1 MDDTVRVVGERRAS
15 RMARNHYLQT
25 RLGES
30 GYPARLVGL
39 KGKLMKYNGQLVWPT
54 TYDNGSL
61 SGFVVNVK
69 EILVNSIGK
78 QVGVK
83 HNQLVVHAKHCHVI
97 DPKANEKKDKAS
109 DLEDAV
115 VLDKMTDVDQ
125 RFTCRF

>member
-1 MDDTVRVVGERRAS
+1 MGKMDGMMDDTVRVVGERRAS

-69 EILVNSIGK
+69 EMKCLCQSCAGPQNNSTI
-78 QVGVK
+78 
-83 HNQLVVHAKHCHVI
+83 
-97 DPKANEKKDKAS
+97 
-109 DLEDAV
+109 
-115 VLDKMTDVDQ
+115 
-125 RFTCRF
+125 